1 MLCRDRLLRLFLRD
15 LVRLRGYERDELD
28 RTVDQQVAGVFAE
41 GEAGFVAEDLGDDLL
56 DGCCSGALD
65 IKGCPFVGQKS
76 RAFG

>member
-15 LVRLRGYERDELD
+15 LVRFRGYERDELN
-28 RTVDQQVAGVFAE
+28 RTVDQQVARVFAK

-56 DGCCSGALD
+56 DGRCWDPLD
-65 IKGCPFVGQKS
+65 IKECLFVGQKS